1 MDSKG
6 FEIDSDI
13 IASRNNDGSIVA
25 MKVDD
30 SDLFYKITGV
40 ATEVWTYL
48 EQGLKQTEIIEKI
61 SSDFEISKEEASK
74 DIQTFLKDLIK
85 FNIITEM

>member
-1 MDSKG
+1 MSSMTY
-6 FEIDSDI
+6 EIDSEI

-40 ATEVWTYL
+40 ATEVWGYL
-48 EQGLKQTEIIEKI
+48 EQGLSKSEIISKI
-61 SSDFEISKEEASK
+61 TNDFQVSEEQTQK
-74 DIQTFLKDLIK
+74 DFDNFITDLKK
-85 FNIITEM
+85 FNILTEK